1 MISGADSG
9 SETGETD
16 GDREAGQEPDGYL
29 EITDP
34 FLPACA
40 GSYQI
45 FTDKAGGA
53 RAVKMTEGAA
63 EQSGVTLAI
72 SIDGLA
78 QWLFGFRPLQEI
90 AAEEGRDSKIHLPS
104 WTEDIRPIDGV
115 FLDETV

>member
-1 MISGADSG
+1 MISSADSG
-9 SETGETD
+9 SKTD

-29 EITDP
+29 EIMDP

-53 RAVKMTEGAA
+53 RAVKMEKGAA
-63 EQSGVTLAI
+63 EQNGETLAI

-90 AAEEGRDSKIHLPS
+90 AAEEGRDSKPHLPA
-104 WTEDIRPIDGV
+104 WTEDIRPIAGV
-115 FLDETV
+115 FLDEVV

>member
-1 MISGADSG
+1 MISSADSG

-16 GDREAGQEPDGYL
+16 GDREAGQEPDGNP
-29 EITDP
+29 EITHL

-78 QWLFGFRPLQEI
+78 QWLFGFRPLTGDCSRRRQ
-90 AAEEGRDSKIHLPS
+90 RQQNPPS
-104 WTEDIRPIDGV
+104 V
-115 FLDETV
+115 LDRGYPPHRRCIFR